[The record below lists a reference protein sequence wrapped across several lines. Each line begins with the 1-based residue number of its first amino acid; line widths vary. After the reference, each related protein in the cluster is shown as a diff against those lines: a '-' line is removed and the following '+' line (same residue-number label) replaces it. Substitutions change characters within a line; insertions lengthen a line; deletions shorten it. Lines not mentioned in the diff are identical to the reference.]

1 MSSLLTWKEFNKR
14 NQSVIDD
21 TPEEL
26 LDLYRTVKADKKPK
40 IKSAIKNWRRHERK
54 RRNFCAPNSK
64 RVSTEKK
71 Q

>member
-1 MSSLLTWKEFNKR
+1 ME
-14 NQSVIDD
+14 
-21 TPEEL
+21 
-26 LDLYRTVKADKKPK
+26 LYRTVEADKKQK

-64 RVSTEKK
+64 KVSTKKK